1 MLCCNHHDLR
11 GHGEAAQGCD
21 GVATREV
28 TLMKK
33 VAIDEWFILD
43 DGLKRKLYAKINFM
57 GTLTLET
64 EEDRL

>member
-1 MLCCNHHDLR
+1 
-11 GHGEAAQGCD
+11 
-21 GVATREV
+21 
-28 TLMKK
+28 MKK